1 MNAEIRNRLS
11 LWSLGD
17 EYNKEDTRVL
27 FGNEFSLLPR
37 KHDRISPGTIHKMI
51 ILFFLMSLLLS

>member
-11 LWSLGD
+11 LCSLGD

-27 FGNEFSLLPR
+27 FGNKFSLLPK
-37 KHDRISPGTIHKMI
+37 KHDRVSNGTIHKII
-51 ILFFLMSLLLS
+51 ILFLLMSFLSN